1 MNSKEAIEKIDNL
14 VNVLSVDIPEKIEVF
29 GEIYFPKKDIEEPSE
44 RALSKYEELYN
55 SMREEIKR
63 MNDVPQDMVYKAIVL
78 RRIVLFLKEYKHSDE
93 IEDKKRWIKFVRK
106 IS

>member
-1 MNSKEAIEKIDNL
+1 
-14 VNVLSVDIPEKIEVF
+14 
-29 GEIYFPKKDIEEPSE
+29 
-44 RALSKYEELYN
+44 
-55 SMREEIKR
+55 

>member
-29 GEIYFPKKDIEEPSE
+29 GEIYFPKKDIEKPSE
-44 RALSKYEELYN
+44 RGLSKYEELYN

-78 RRIVLFLKEYKHSDE
+78 RRIVLFLKEY
-93 IEDKKRWIKFVRK
+93 
-106 IS
+106 